1 MIVKAEANYS
11 RQTPTRL
18 RLVAK
23 AVKPLSVEMA
33 MAQLEFM
40 PKKAAGIVLQ
50 VLKQAVGNAVNNFG
64 LSKESLTI
72 KDIWV
77 GEGPRFKR
85 FRAVSRG
92 RAHSIIKRS
101 AHVRV
106 ELESKE
112 QRVESVKA
120 SSQTVKPVEA
130 KSEEVKEQSVAVPAK
145 AKAAAKKPA
154 VKKATKAVK
163 QDKE

>member
-1 MIVKAEANYS
+1 MIVKAEATYT

-40 PKKAAGIVLQ
+40 PKKAADVVLQ

-64 LSKESLTI
+64 LSKDSLTI

-92 RAHSIIKRS
+92 QGHAILKRS

-112 QRVESVKA
+112 EKSAPVKA
-120 SSQTVKPVEA
+120 VVNEVKPT
-130 KSEEVKEQSVAVPAK
+130 EEVKVETVAPAVK
-145 AKAAAKKPA
+145 ATPAAKKPA
-154 VKKATKAVK
+154 VKKAAKAVK

>member
-1 MIVKAEANYS
+1 MIVKAEATYT

-40 PKKAAGIVLQ
+40 PKKAALVVLQ
-50 VLKQAVGNAVNNFG
+50 VMKQAVGNAVNNFG
-64 LSKESLTI
+64 LSKDSLTI

-106 ELESKE
+106 ELESKADANVPA
-112 QRVESVKA
+112 QVK
-120 SSQTVKPVEA
+120 SN
-130 KSEEVKEQSVAVPAK
+130 EEVKNVEAVATTAK
-145 AKAAAKKPA
+145 AEPKAKKPVA
-154 VKKATKAVK
+154 KRTTKAVK